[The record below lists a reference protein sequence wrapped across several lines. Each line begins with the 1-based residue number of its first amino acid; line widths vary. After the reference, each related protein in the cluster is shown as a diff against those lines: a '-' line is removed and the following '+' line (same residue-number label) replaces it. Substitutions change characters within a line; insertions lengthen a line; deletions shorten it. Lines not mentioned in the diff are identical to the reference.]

1 MSIIN
6 EALKKTQS
14 ILSSQKNQDDPT
26 QKDPWIK
33 AAMLIIIGG
42 FLGCAIVF
50 GTIILS
56 NNNTLPSKPLENAK
70 TINANSSSST
80 PKDATVKKQPAASSG
95 IELNGIMQTGD
106 QYMALINNKIV
117 RQGDAIDD
125 KKVLDITENSVKIFD
140 NGEVFVL
147 KLNP

>member
-14 ILSSQKNQDDPT
+14 VLNNQKYSINSD

-33 AAMLIIIGG
+33 IAMLIIGGG
-42 FLGCAIVF
+42 FLGCAIVL

-56 NNNTLPSKPLENAK
+56 NNNTLPNKPVENVEIK
-70 TINANSSSST
+70 STISSSQ
-80 PKDATVKKQPAASSG
+80 KLQDARVKKQPASSSG
-95 IELNGIMQTGD
+95 LELNGIMQTGD
-106 QYMALINNKIV
+106 HYTALINNKII
-117 RQGDAIDD
+117 RQGDAISD
-125 KKVLDITENSVKIFD
+125 KKILDITKNSVEIFD